1 MIIIQR
7 TVYISFSFILA
18 FAAFASA
25 QTANIEG
32 TVYSD
37 TGQPIQGANVLITGT
52 ATGTSTDSEGAFS
65 FETNMQG
72 EMEITVS
79 YIGYHTEART
89 ILLDDESTTHILEFE
104 LETGPVELDDI
115 VVSADNTEWFQKFE
129 AFRREFIGSNQFARE
144 TTIQNRWVIDFVQN
158 PDGEFFARASEP
170 IILVNRALGFKKT
183 VNLNEFTWR
192 MNSNTG
198 FYLYDVDFEYL
209 EPENDRELQKWESNR
224 KTAFQG
230 SFTHFLASLF
240 DGHLSR
246 NQFEVVRFESNEPD
260 RIYEA
265 DRNRELLQLLRQH
278 NIQFSDFGEDVK
290 AFSIRNPVDILYGQ
304 SSLRFHDNRKR
315 ARLTP
320 QTNSGIFIV
329 RKDASIVNPMDIGL
343 EGYWANERMANE
355 LPAYYRPE

>member
-1 MIIIQR
+1 MIKIQR
-7 TVYISFSFILA
+7 IVYISISFILA
-18 FAAFASA
+18 FVALASA
-25 QTANIEG
+25 QTASIEG
-32 TVYSD
+32 TVFSD
-37 TGQPIQGANVLITGT
+37 KGQPIQGANVFITGT

-65 FETNMQG
+65 FETSMQG

-79 YIGYHTEART
+79 FVGYYTMARAIT
-89 ILLDDESTTHILEFE
+89 LDKNTTHFLEFI

-115 VVSADNTEWFQKFE
+115 VISADNTEWFQKFE
-129 AFRREFIGSNQFARE
+129 AFRQEFIGTNQFARE

-170 IILVNRALGFKKT
+170 IILINRALGFKKT
-183 VNLNEFTWR
+183 VNLNEFAWK

-209 EPENDRELQKWESNR
+209 EPENERELRKWERNR
-224 KTAFQG
+224 KAAFQG

-240 DGHLSR
+240 EGRLSR
-246 NQFEVVRFESNEPD
+246 NQFEIVQFEGNEPD

-265 DRNRELLQLLRQH
+265 GRTRDLLQLLRRH
-278 NIQFSDFGEDVK
+278 NISFSEFGEDVK

-304 SSLRFHDNRKR
+304 ESLRFHDTRKR

-320 QTNSGIFIV
+320 QTDSGIFIV
-329 RKDASIVNPMDIGL
+329 RKDATIVNPLDVGL
-343 EGYWANERMANE
+343 EGFWANERMANE
-355 LPAYYRPE
+355 LPAYYRSE